1 MTATSDVPPPPPA
14 FEATDKD
21 ENVSD
26 YMMAVRDAQE
36 KMRKAK
42 KKNS

>member
-1 MTATSDVPPPPPA
+1 MTTALDLPPPPPA
-14 FEATDKD
+14 YKATDKD
-21 ENVSD
+21 ENVSE

-42 KKNS
+42 TQ